1 MPATSNDEKLALLA
15 SLEKD
20 GRAGGMMG
28 KKLNVDRTNGSW
40 SIVSGIKGAFKRHD
54 DDSLTHRRVLEAVI
68 EVFGRSLSAIRY
80 ENLDDV
86 SATDVE
92 SRLLPIVKAYRGYYH
107 MIQNGY
113 SDRKNKENDS
123 AIPAAKSLNNSLKHI
138 SSAIGRRIEAIAC
151 AKQNQAHYYRFKQKD
166 FFPTNEDVGKGKCYG
181 ISALWLARCLIEN
194 KILYQPRFQSNNDFV
209 QRMQKK
215 ALKIYA
221 LHETQGNIDSGGAI
235 ATILDR
241 SIISKPAFS
250 LNLVQRLRNFRA
262 EPKMNQIN
270 NIRAHNSAIGVH
282 DKHADARAALQAKI
296 SQWDKLQSSSYVAQ
310 KTNDMTMCLG
320 NDDYLTQQTNLLF
333 TNMKG
338 RIIHGKNTGFIASFE
353 LERKVENNLN
363 DIETNGHALALFY
376 DNTSAFWYFIDP
388 NFGEWAAPEYLMKKI
403 FARII
408 AIYTVGY
415 SVKNFGYTKVE
426 QDEQDTMIGGSGLR
440 AA

>member
-1 MPATSNDEKLALLA
+1 
-15 SLEKD
+15 
-20 GRAGGMMG
+20 
-28 KKLNVDRTNGSW
+28 LNVDKTNGSW

-54 DDSLTHRRVLEAVI
+54 DDSLTHRRVLEAVTG
-68 EVFGRSLSAIRY
+68 VFIRSLSAIRY

-86 SATDVE
+86 SATEVE
-92 SRLLPIVKAYRGYYH
+92 TRLLPIVKAYRGYYH

-113 SDRKNKENDS
+113 SDRKTKENDS
-123 AIPAAKSLNNSLKHI
+123 AIPAAKSLNNSLNHI

-151 AKQNQAHYYRFKQKD
+151 AKQNQAHYYRFQQKD
-166 FFPTNEDVGKGKCYG
+166 FFPTEQDVGKGKCYG

-194 KILYQPRFQSNNDFV
+194 KILYQPRFQPDNDFV

-221 LHETQGNIDSGGAI
+221 LHKIQRDIDSGEAI

-250 LNLVQRLRNFRA
+250 LNLVQRFRNFRA
-262 EPKMNQIN
+262 EPIMNQIN
-270 NIRAHNSAIGVH
+270 TIRAHNSAIGIH

-296 SQWDKLQSSSYVAQ
+296 SQWDKLQSSSHVTQ
-310 KTNDMTMCLG
+310 KTNDIAMCLG
-320 NDDYLTQQTNLLF
+320 NDDYLTQQINLLF
-333 TNMKG
+333 SNMKG
-338 RIIHGKNTGFIASFE
+338 RITHGKNTGFIVSFE
-353 LERKVENNLN
+353 LERNVEGNLIG
-363 DIETNGHALALFY
+363 IETNGHALALFY
-376 DNTSAFWYFIDP
+376 DNISAWWYFIDP
-388 NFGEWAAPEYLMKKI
+388 NFGEWAAPEHLMKKI

-408 AIYTVGY
+408 SIYTVDY

-426 QDEQDTMIGGSGLR
+426 QDEPDAMTGNSGLR